1 MTHLSVDAFAAQLKP
16 DCEEALKRIFRIS
29 DINNDGFLDDTE
41 LNEFQI
47 RCFNAPL
54 QPQALQDIKNVVT
67 KSLPSGVL
75 DKGLT
80 MEGIAL
86 AVELYAIVSHVLSL

>member
-1 MTHLSVDAFAAQLKP
+1 MLFAAQLKP
-16 DCEEALKRIFRIS
+16 ECEEALKRIFRIS

-75 DKGLT
+75 DKGIT
-80 MEGIAL
+80 MEGIML
-86 AVELYAIVSHVLSL
+86 SIKFHNVSSILSL